1 MGFHRAAYAAISGS
15 SRLRAVMAAT
25 ALIFVSVA
33 SISCGSSSH
42 GAPRASSHNAY
53 VTLPDRGSLL
63 LLHIDGATGAIT
75 KGAETPQVSGTS
87 PNGLALLPSKK
98 FLYAANALTNTISIF
113 KVASDGTL
121 SLTGTPTPGGSG
133 PRSAAIDPSGKYLFV
148 TNSFSND
155 ISVFVID
162 AGSGAL
168 SEVAGSPFAA
178 NNSPGEILVL
188 RSSNYVYVT
197 NSSIGM
203 VTAFA
208 FDSASGVL
216 TTVPGSPFVSGS
228 GASGLAT
235 DGGESYLYVANTSA
249 VNPGSTTIG
258 NISGFTINKT
268 NGALTPIQDSPFTS
282 KTGSGPTTVVADPNG
297 KFLYS
302 TTPGSSSSIW
312 AFNIDTATGKLSALT
327 NSPFSVSAGG
337 NFALIDTSGNYFY
350 IGNQSS
356 NGVAGYTY
364 DNNTGAP
371 TAIAGSP
378 FSTIVAPGKM
388 VISH

>member
-1 MGFHRAAYAAISGS
+1 MGFHWAACAAFSGS
-15 SRLRAVMAAT
+15 RCVRAIMAAVVF
-25 ALIFVSVA
+25 LCLSVGFF
-33 SISCGSSSH
+33 SCGGSSSSPH
-42 GAPRASSHNAY
+42 PRSHSAY
-53 VTLPDRGSLL
+53 VTLPDRGSVL

-75 KGAETPQVSGTS
+75 KGAETPQISGTS
-87 PNGLALLPSKK
+87 PNGIALLPSKK
-98 FLYAANALTNTISIF
+98 FLYTANALTNNISIF

-121 SLTGTPTPGGSG
+121 SLVGTPTPGGSG
-133 PRSAAIDPSGKYLFV
+133 PHVAAIDPSGKYLLV
-148 TNSFSND
+148 TNSFSSD
-155 ISVFVID
+155 ISVFSID

-168 SEVAGSPFAA
+168 TEVAGSPFPA
-178 NNSPGEILVL
+178 NDSPGEIVIL

-208 FDSASGVL
+208 FDPNTGIL
-216 TTVPGSPFVSGS
+216 TTVPGSPFVSGL

-268 NGALTPIQDSPFTS
+268 NGTLTLIQDSPFTS
-282 KTGSGPTTVVADPNG
+282 KVGTGPATVVADPNG
-297 KFLYS
+297 RFLFA
-302 TTPGSSSSIW
+302 TTPGSSFSIW
-312 AFNIDTATGKLSALT
+312 AFDIDSTTGKLAALS

-350 IGNQSS
+350 IGSQSS
-356 NGVAGYTY
+356 NGIAGYTY
-364 DNNTGAP
+364 DNNTAVQ
-371 TAIAGSP
+371 TAITGSP
-378 FSTIVAPGKM
+378 FSTVVAPGKM
-388 VISH
+388 VIAH

>member
-1 MGFHRAAYAAISGS
+1 MGFHWAACAAFSGS
-15 SRLRAVMAAT
+15 MRVRAIVAAG
-25 ALIFVSVA
+25 ALFCISVTFV
-33 SISCGSSSH
+33 SCGSSSH
-42 GAPRASSHNAY
+42 TAPRASSHTAY
-53 VTLPDRGSLL
+53 VTLPDRGSVL

-75 KGAETPQVSGTS
+75 RGAETPQVSGTS
-87 PNGLALLPSKK
+87 PNGIALLPSKK
-98 FLYAANALTNTISIF
+98 FLYTANALTNNISIF

-121 SLTGTPTPGGSG
+121 SLVGTPTPGGSG
-133 PRSAAIDPSGKYLFV
+133 PHVAAIDPSGKYLLV

-155 ISVFVID
+155 ISVFSID
-162 AGSGAL
+162 ASSGAL
-168 SEVAGSPFAA
+168 TEVAGSPFPA
-178 NNSPGEILVL
+178 NDSPGEIVIL

-197 NSSIGM
+197 NASIGM

-208 FDSASGVL
+208 FDPNTGIL
-216 TTVPGSPFVSGS
+216 TTVPGSPFVSGL

-249 VNPGSTTIG
+249 ANPGSTAVG

-282 KTGSGPTTVVADPNG
+282 RVGTGPTTVVADPNG
-297 KFLYS
+297 RFLFA
-302 TTPGSSSSIW
+302 TTPGSSYSIW
-312 AFNIDTATGKLSALT
+312 AFDIDSTTGKLAALS

-350 IGNQSS
+350 IGGQSS
-356 NGVAGYTY
+356 NGIAGYTY
-364 DNNTGAP
+364 DNNTGAQ
-371 TAIAGSP
+371 TAITGSP